1 MLKNK
6 NIEINQDIINQELM
20 KTKYMEETVLKMLS
34 QDILINLRFLKDNLL
49 SEWEFENNKAEF
61 KEIEKF
67 YDPSLKIRLIF
78 KVNNEKEIKYTL
90 NEDVQDMLENFMIK
104 KSDDKRACEIIKS
117 VIEYEYF
124 KKENKKS
131 YELDLD
137 TINLLMD
144 KVEDLREKYNISN
157 KQAKKLYIAF

>member
-6 NIEINQDIINQELM
+6 NIEINQDIIDQELM
-20 KTKYMEETVLKMLS
+20 KTKYMEEAMLKVLN
-34 QDILINLRFLKDNLL
+34 QDLVINLRFLKDNLL
-49 SEWEFENNKAEF
+49 SDWEFENNTAEF

-104 KSDDKRACEIIKS
+104 KADDERACQIIKS
-117 VIEYEYF
+117 VIEYEFF
-124 KKENKKS
+124 KKENKKGH
-131 YELDLD
+131 DLD
-137 TINLLMD
+137 MDTIDLLMG
-144 KVEDLREKYNISN
+144 KVNELKIKYNISN